1 MGDYDIKNATLIV
14 IIRILTYQLF
24 GKNIYERRTGT
35 TYERNDFKDCF
46 KGRTKT
52 KRIRHVLNG

>member
-24 GKNIYERRTGT
+24 GKNIRAENWY
-35 TYERNDFKDCF
+35 N
-46 KGRTKT
+46 
-52 KRIRHVLNG
+52 V